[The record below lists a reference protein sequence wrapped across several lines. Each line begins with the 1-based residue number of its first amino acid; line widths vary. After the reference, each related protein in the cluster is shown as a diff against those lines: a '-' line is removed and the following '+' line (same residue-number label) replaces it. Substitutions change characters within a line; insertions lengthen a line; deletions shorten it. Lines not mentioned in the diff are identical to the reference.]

1 MECDNGKLQSLEFVA
16 CTYLEHAYLNLV
28 ILLHILWKVYCPELR
43 TTSNQHLMYMVRFR
57 VKPTISGTS
66 SGEPPYLCTISK
78 VNRRGWWLTSDEKWS
93 HEKGRPLIFSAWT
106 DVAFESQM
114 NVDSRNMLSLNFQYQ
129 FCSCKSESIFL
140 STSCLLEAKTCS
152 SPNGPDSVV
161 CVFSSQRRRPHLWQ
175 Q

>member
-1 MECDNGKLQSLEFVA
+1 MEKLQSLEFVA
-16 CTYLEHAYLNLV
+16 CPYLEYAYLNLNMV
-28 ILLHILWKVYCPELR
+28 ILFHTLWRCIVPNYWPRGTNIWCIWFASGWSR
-43 TTSNQHLMYMVRFR
+43 R
-57 VKPTISGTS
+57 ISGTS

-78 VNRRGWWLTSDEKWS
+78 VNRRGWWLNSDEKWS
-93 HEKGRPLIFSAWT
+93 HEKERPLIFSAWT

-114 NVDSRNMLSLNFQYQ
+114 NVDSRNMLSLNFQYH

-140 STSCLLEAKTCS
+140 STACLIEAKTCS